1 MSYKLLEFGGQANVI
16 LRANIDM
23 SINGTNYQAG
33 DVVFLFEGV
42 DLEFTYNEKHN
53 TSTIGKRNQLSYFER
68 NINTVNISNLS
79 LTTDYIEVFG
89 EQKTDNFDRSV
100 IEQVTVTDKK
110 FYTLQLPS
118 TNMVYILN
126 QGQLNVNVDAE
137 YREVTLLEDIEDGE
151 YTVIYTTSVNTPLY
165 DINGMESI
173 PYLQMEIMG
182 LGNVDKENG
191 NVYIRIPKVNLIN
204 RPDFSLSTRV
214 SAQDLTFQVIQDTIL
229 FGVY

>member
-1 MSYKLLEFGGQANVI
+1 MSYKLLEFGGHANVI

-23 SINGTNYQAG
+23 SINGNTYNAG

-42 DLEFTYNEKHN
+42 NLEFTYNEKHN
-53 TSTIGKRNQLSYFER
+53 TSTIGRRNQLSYFER
-68 NINTVNISNLS
+68 NINTINISNLS

-89 EQKTDNFDRSV
+89 EQQTDNFDRSV
-100 IEQVTVTDKK
+100 IERVVVTDRK

-118 TNMVYILN
+118 KNKVYILN
-126 QGQLNVNVDAE
+126 QGQLEVELDAE
-137 YREVTLLEDIEDGE
+137 YRELTIKSDIEDGE
-151 YTVIYTTSVNTPLY
+151 YTVIYSTAVDAPLY

-173 PYLQMEIMG
+173 PYMQMEIMG
-182 LGNVDKENG
+182 LGNVDKEDG

-204 RPDFSLSTRV
+204 RPDFSLSDRIG
-214 SAQDLTFQVIQDTIL
+214 AQDLTFQVIQDTIL